1 MKAPFAIVILATLL
15 ITGCSSVIDEG
26 PTNDEIK
33 NSTGLT
39 VDEAARIVYE
49 NLNTVW
55 PNQTNPD
62 PHDIEKSGCRTN
74 PNSLRSEGP
83 PWRVARKVVKPDPA
97 PELID
102 QVLAKLDTLTSR
114 GFTLAPRHVTND
126 HPADRVYRDD
136 RGYVVQSE
144 MDIDSR
150 VPGPPRFSV
159 RSSSPC
165 AAE

>member
-1 MKAPFAIVILATLL
+1 MKAPLAIVTLATLL

-33 NSTGLT
+33 KSTGLT
-39 VDEAARIVYE
+39 VDEAARTVYE

-55 PNQTNPD
+55 PNQVNPD
-62 PHDIEKSGCRTN
+62 PQHVQKSGCRTN

-83 PWRVARKVVKPDPA
+83 PWRVAKEAEKQDPA
-97 PELID
+97 PELVD
-102 QVLAKLDTLTSR
+102 QVLAGLDTLTSR

-126 HPADRVYRDD
+126 HPADRVYRDG
-136 RGYVVQSE
+136 RGYIVQSE
-144 MDIDSR
+144 MDIDPR
-150 VPGPPRFSV
+150 VGGPPRFSV

>member
-1 MKAPFAIVILATLL
+1 MKTPLAIVTLATLL
-15 ITGCSSVIDEG
+15 ITGCSSVIDDG
-26 PTNDEIK
+26 PTNDDIK

-49 NLNTVW
+49 NLNAVW
-55 PNQTNPD
+55 PNQVSPD
-62 PHDIEKSGCRTN
+62 PRDIGKGGCRTN
-74 PNSLRSEGP
+74 PNSFRSEGP
-83 PWRVARKVVKPDPA
+83 PWRVAKVAVKQDPA
-97 PELID
+97 PELVD
-102 QVLAKLDTLTSR
+102 QVLAKLDTLPSR
-114 GFTLAPRHVTND
+114 GFTLAPPGVSND

-150 VPGPPRFSV
+150 VPGPPKFSV